1 MALDLDTNLSVSGA
15 TDADPCATSQSKT
28 ALYYEA
34 VLGDQGL
41 HKEAST
47 PGYQWWESPD
57 ILLNAGTVNDG
68 FAITGQSNDVAVRP
82 HHNEGCQVP
91 LGPGGARKVKVDIY
105 SCTPFMTT
113 PLGPLSQYVHKIGT
127 DILLDTEV
135 DGNGVTNP
143 PSTDHFDHTVGPWT
157 PSVPTSST
165 LGANDP
171 QANGHKCL
179 IARVYAN
186 GATPDTAKFH
196 VPDDPHYAQ
205 RNITIQAVSN
215 RLGASSKSDVQPMG
229 ADRKSKMWQ
238 FPTLVGNRQKRVATV
253 RLEIAW
259 VPKPS
264 RPLLAELQRFFKRHE
279 LPFERFSNP
288 PKGFGI
294 PLHSLPKG
302 AKVNDQSHG
311 GKRPTW
317 EATVKFKRREYRVVP
332 VQFDLSNLHRGDA
345 VLLHGLTHE
354 AHGRVT
360 GGITWVLLMT

>member
-1 MALDLDTNLSVSGA
+1 MALDLDTNLSVSG

-34 VLGDQGL
+34 VSGDQGL

-47 PGYQWWESPD
+47 PGYTWWESPD

-68 FAITGQSNDVAVRP
+68 FAITGQQNEVAVRP
-82 HHNEGCQVP
+82 HHNEGCPVP
-91 LGPGGARKVKVDIY
+91 IGPGGARKVKVDIY

-127 DILLDTEV
+127 DLLPDTDV
-135 DGNGVTNP
+135 DPNGVITTV
-143 PSTDHFDHTVGPWT
+143 SADRFDHSVGPWT
-157 PSVPTSST
+157 PSVPASST

-186 GATPDTAKFH
+186 GATPDTNHFH

-215 RLGASSKSDVQPMG
+215 VAGQMAKSDTQPMG
-229 ADRKSKMWQ
+229 FDRRSHLWH
-238 FPTLVGNRQKRVATV
+238 FGTLVGNREKRVATV
-253 RLEIAW
+253 RLQLTW
-259 VPKPS
+259 DPKPP
-264 RPLLAELQRFFKRHE
+264 RPLLDEVRRFFKRHE
-279 LPFERFSNP
+279 LAFERFSNP
-288 PKGFGI
+288 PKKFGI
-294 PLHSLPKG
+294 PVRSLPKG
-302 AKVNDQSHG
+302 AKVTDHSHS
-311 GKRPTW
+311 GKGRTW

-332 VQFDLSNLHRGDA
+332 VQFDLSNLQRGDA
-345 VLLHGLTHE
+345 VFLHGLTFE